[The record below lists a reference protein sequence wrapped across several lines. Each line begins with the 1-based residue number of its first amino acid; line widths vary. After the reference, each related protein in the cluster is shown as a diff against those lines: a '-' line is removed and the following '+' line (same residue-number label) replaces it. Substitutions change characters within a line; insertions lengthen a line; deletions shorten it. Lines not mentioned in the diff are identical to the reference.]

1 MYKSIS
7 EIDRVT
13 ISLPHAIACEIE
25 TLRTELNVSRSEIF
39 RLAAVRFIEEQQRS
53 RLQTIAAEM
62 SEEYRSNR
70 ELVSFTAIDSE
81 DFA

>member
-1 MYKSIS
+1 MYKTVS

-25 TLRTELNVSRSEIF
+25 NLRTQLNVSRSEIF
-39 RLAAVRFIEEQQRS
+39 RLAAERFIEEQRKSQ
-53 RLQTIAAEM
+53 LQTIAAEM

-70 ELVSFTAIDSE
+70 ELVACTDIDAE
-81 DFA
+81 DFV

>member
-1 MYKSIS
+1 MYKTVS